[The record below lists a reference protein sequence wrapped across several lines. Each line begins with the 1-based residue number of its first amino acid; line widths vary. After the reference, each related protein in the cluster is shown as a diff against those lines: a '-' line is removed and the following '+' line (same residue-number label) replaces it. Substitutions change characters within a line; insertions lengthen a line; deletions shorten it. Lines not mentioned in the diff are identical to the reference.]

1 LTFGG
6 SAVDAAQRNRL
17 YNNGSVFDAKD
28 WGWRAESGDWRFFY
42 FDVPTAP
49 PAGTQFLAKTDFA
62 GPSPHNDLDT
72 LIFGPSANSYQLV
85 GGSDPIYAP
94 YILGTVGASQNTNT
108 GAGVWQ
114 FNTATG
120 TNQEL
125 ISAPAVEGL
134 HALVEHEVNFQHDNG
149 EVHMPFSATIG
160 SATVSP
166 DHVEQTVTGDDGSF
180 DVTFTSG
187 IDLDGLAAD
196 AFGLSQPD
204 VSTETAH
211 QDDPNDPSTASVK
224 KSFTLTHAG
233 HVTVS
238 TALPG
243 NDIDEYLLRDE
254 NGDGAFTVDEIIA
267 ASAGGTGDES
277 ISLVNPPDGDY
288 QVWVHGFAVAGTPTF
303 PLTIDAVQG
312 NDMTVSGVPSGPVP
326 AGTAV
331 TVHVAYSKPMT
342 AGQDYKGELQ
352 LGPTVAPSLLTVPI
366 VIHRE

>member
-1 LTFGG
+1 
-6 SAVDAAQRNRL
+6 
-17 YNNGSVFDAKD
+17 
-28 WGWRAESGDWRFFY
+28 
-42 FDVPTAP
+42 
-49 PAGTQFLAKTDFA
+49 
-62 GPSPHNDLDT
+62 
-72 LIFGPSANSYQLV
+72 
-85 GGSDPIYAP
+85 
-94 YILGTVGASQNTNT
+94 
-108 GAGVWQ
+108 
-114 FNTATG
+114 
-120 TNQEL
+120 
-125 ISAPAVEGL
+125 
-134 HALVEHEVNFQHDNG
+134 
-149 EVHMPFSATIG
+149 
-160 SATVSP
+160 
-166 DHVEQTVTGDDGSF
+166 
-180 DVTFTSG
+180 
-187 IDLDGLAAD
+187 
-196 AFGLSQPD
+196 